1 MHGEVKNKYSHRPA
15 FHCWARIAHR
25 LWVFLALTM
34 GYLLTILY
42 LGYFGSVS
50 VMLLRTH
57 GDAVYLGN
65 LIWSVLVILYLAVVR
80 KRFQAT

>member
-1 MHGEVKNKYSHRPA
+1 MEKL
-15 FHCWARIAHR
+15 RINIPIGLPFIAGLGLLIAYGLFSLSR
-25 LWVFLALTM
+25 W

-42 LGYFGSVS
+42 LGYFGSIS

-57 GDAVYLGN
+57 GDAVNLGN